1 MYFFEL
7 DFTGAWCASFGAT
20 HLFME
25 HFASAVKL
33 EEVQEEECSFLTLA
47 YDYPHKYLPN
57 LPNKTL
63 DQAKLHH
70 TSDFHP
76 E

>member
-7 DFTGAWCASFGAT
+7 DFIGAWCASFGAT

-33 EEVQEEECSFLTLA
+33 EELQKEECPYLTLA
-47 YDYPHKYLPN
+47 YDYPHKYLPQFTQQD
-57 LPNKTL
+57 LI
-63 DQAKLHH
+63 
-70 TSDFHP
+70 
-76 E
+76 